1 SGGSRLLR
9 LLHLA
14 FPDRAGVPRPPN
26 LRGGV
31 QPQVDGPAPVKPSC
45 GIATATV
52 AGATSSGACLLV
64 VVLLV
69 AAAAVVIVDG
79 GGGIVSRNH
88 RDGARVN
95 ANSGNLA
102 IAIAIAIAPAAVFRH
117 AAGVPGPSRNGA
129 VLLRHPAVIVIVV
142 VVAVIVVKLG
152 IEPAPVPRCPGGNPR
167 GPRGRP

>member
-1 SGGSRLLR
+1 
-9 LLHLA
+9 
-14 FPDRAGVPRPPN
+14 RAGIPRPPD

-64 VVLLV
+64 VVLVV
-69 AAAAVVIVDG
+69 AVAAVVVGGGG

-95 ANSGNLA
+95 PNNGNLA
-102 IAIAIAIAPAAVFRH
+102 IAIAIAAAVFRH

-129 VLLRHPAVIVIVV
+129 VLL
-142 VVAVIVVKLG
+142 
-152 IEPAPVPRCPGGNPR
+152 
-167 GPRGRP
+167 